1 MPKVLGCVGSRGF
14 AGMSSGTAFCRSA
27 ISGAIIV
34 TRAWCI
40 HEAGSIC
47 FAAVSGVGRES
58 SMPPEMTGRLGSR
71 GKVGRAQ
78 RGTLWGG
85 SILLIVVGTGV
96 DSKLMMRVVSLVFNK
111 DT

>member
-1 MPKVLGCVGSRGF
+1 M
-14 AGMSSGTAFCRSA
+14 
-27 ISGAIIV
+27 

-58 SMPPEMTGRLGSR
+58 SMPPEMTGRVGSR
-71 GKVGRAQ
+71 GKVGMAQ
-78 RGTLWGG
+78 RRTLWGG

-96 DSKLMMRVVSLVFNK
+96 DSKLMMRVVSLVFI
-111 DT
+111 DLFVVWLISFDLFVVFSSLSL